1 MTGNTLWVPGRGTP
15 ALLTHRATGRTVTLP
30 DGTRALI
37 TVDDSGT
44 VTQVE
49 TADRLDAIVR
59 PRTVRIQIRKTSP
72 QEGDRVPR
80 R

>member
-1 MTGNTLWVPGRGTP
+1 MTDRLWTPGRTP
-15 ALLTHRATGRTVTLP
+15 ALLTHRATSRTVTLP
-30 DGTRALI
+30 DGTRALV

-49 TADRLDAIVR
+49 SANRLDAIVR
-59 PRTVRIQIRKTSP
+59 PKTVRIQIRN
-72 QEGDRVPR
+72 QEDARVPR